1 MSNNK
6 GYGSQKQCMNCMG
19 FYDDKYDV
27 CPHCGYQEG
36 EYVPVLLHMK
46 PGTVLNGRY
55 VIGNALGYGSFGV
68 TYVAWDQQL
77 NRRIAIKE
85 YLPSEFGTRMPY
97 EQEVLI
103 SSGEKARAQYTKGLH
118 RFVEEGK
125 KLAKVG
131 DIEGIVHMY
140 DSFEANNTAYITME
154 YLEGETLSAF
164 MEREGRLS
172 EKQTMELMLPVL
184 QALEQVHEKG
194 IIHRDISPDNIFLS
208 LDDHGGLHVKLIDFG
223 AAKFSTTSHSKSLTV
238 LIKSGYSPE
247 EQYRSDGEQG
257 PYTDVY
263 AAAAVMYHMV
273 TGVKPPDALERR
285 TFIETK
291 KKDPLEEPS
300 KYNKEISENFQ
311 NALLNAL
318 NVRIEDRTAN
328 ATQFM
333 NELVSFEP
341 VKRRGS
347 TIRRIDF
354 MRWPL
359 WAKIGVPIATVVAIG
374 LMVFA
379 GTRIFSTATESYAL
393 PAGMTRVPDFIN
405 SSYSQAE
412 EWATKANL
420 LLLRGDTEFV
430 PNMAAE
436 VVLAQDK
443 SSGSVVRENEEVRL
457 SLSSEAATY
466 LLPDVT
472 GMTLEDAAAALQCM
486 DLQVLMQDVAQP
498 GLADGCVVS
507 QDIAAFTEV
516 RSGEQIVLGVST
528 RAASQAGQVPD
539 LVGLPFAEALARA
552 DSAHVLLQVKEKTF
566 SKDHGN
572 TEVLEQSLAPG
583 SKVAQGQVV
592 EVSISLDWREF
603 PMPNLLYTGREKALQ
618 ILRNIGIEPM
628 VTEEE
633 NELVAANCVVAQSVA
648 ANTDGANSTVMPGE
662 SITLTVSKGG
672 RPVPVPNVAGMDLE
686 GARKAIGEAKLAADV
701 EYEYAEGVEE
711 GHVISQDPQANVS
724 LNRGTAVKLIVCS
737 YKDVVSVENVV
748 GLDRAEAVA
757 KLEGQGLKV
766 KINEAENE
774 TVAAGKVSAQLPE
787 AGSQQIKGTEIVVTV
802 SKGPKPTPSPSPT
815 PTPSPTPASR
825 PSSADT
831 RSESSESYQVP
842 VYTPTQEPAP
852 VVTKA
857 PTPTPTPTPQPV
869 LSEWSDYL
877 PAGKSAVETR
887 TVYRYRD
894 NTRETTTEYSD
905 YLSGWT
911 QYDSEKEYGE
921 WSGWR
926 DDPVSE
932 SSTRQVETRTVEDEP
947 GHYAY
952 RYVRYVRSSNGKTY
966 PCETYISSTLG
977 DGYYYEDTGWIDTRF
992 AAGAGSDHSDL
1003 SMPGWTCGK
1012 NGQYHSHGISP
1023 SYYGDDGGP
1032 IWTMYHDTS
1041 GYWDSKTW
1049 YTEQQSWVDATTKTQ
1064 YRYREIR
1071 TKYYY
1076 ERYVDGYWSD
1086 WSTTPAYADGE
1097 QRNVETKTQYRYY
1110 K

>member
-1 MSNNK
+1 MSNDK
-6 GYGSQKQCMNCMG
+6 GNSSKKQCMNCMS

-36 EYVPVLLHMK
+36 QYVPVLLHMK

-154 YLEGETLSAF
+154 YLEGETLSTF

-379 GTRIFSTATESYAL
+379 GTRIFSTVTESYAL

-486 DLQVLMQDVAQP
+486 DLQVLMQDTAQP

-516 RSGEQIVLGVST
+516 HSGEQVVLGVST
-528 RAASQAGQVPD
+528 GAASQAGEVPD
-539 LVGLPFAEALARA
+539 LVGLPFTEALAKA

-592 EVSISLDWREF
+592 EVLISLDWREF

-648 ANTDGANSTVMPGE
+648 ANTDGVNSTVTPGE

-672 RPVPVPNVAGMDLE
+672 RPVPVPNVTGLE
-686 GARKAIGEAKLAADV
+686 LEVARKAIGEAKLAADV

-711 GHVISQDPQANVS
+711 GHVISQDPQANAS
-724 LNRGTAVKLIVCS
+724 LNRGTAVKLVVCS
-737 YKDVVSVENVV
+737 FEDVVSVENVV

-802 SKGPKPTPSPSPT
+802 SKGPKATPTPVPTATPTPVSSRTESSTSSQQAPVVVPTKAPTSTPRPLVTPTPKPTAAPTPRVTPAVTPT
-815 PTPSPTPASR
+815 PTPR
-825 PSSADT
+825 
-831 RSESSESYQVP
+831 
-842 VYTPTQEPAP
+842 
-852 VVTKA
+852 
-857 PTPTPTPTPQPV
+857 PTPTPTPTPRPTPTPTPTPRPV
-869 LSEWSDYL
+869 SDWVIASSV
-877 PAGKSAVETR
+877 PAGASIVSTKYT
-887 TVYRYRD
+887 Y
-894 NTRETTTEYSD
+894 NLREYTTSSEAS
-905 YLSGWT
+905 LPGWT
-911 QYDSEKEYGE
+911 QSSSERTGWGERQGPVYSDPSNGVRNVISEEYVSSSNTKTVYNYFRWVDSAGRTCSWDTGNTEYYSFDYALVDLENSNWHG
-921 WSGWR
+921 WTTYRYWYQAATGNTHSGKYIIVCYNGTSEQW
-926 DDPVSE
+926 VSDNYATRWYYQEPIYTYTYYKDSSLE
-932 SSTRQVETRTVEDEP
+932 SS
-947 GHYAY
+947 
-952 RYVRYVRSSNGKTY
+952 
-966 PCETYISSTLG
+966 
-977 DGYYYEDTGWIDTRF
+977 
-992 AAGAGSDHSDL
+992 SDPS
-1003 SMPGWTCGK
+1003 
-1012 NGQYHSHGISP
+1012 GQANV
-1023 SYYGDDGGP
+1023 
-1032 IWTMYHDTS
+1032 TNVQ
-1041 GYWDSKTW
+1041 K
-1049 YTEQQSWVDATTKTQ
+1049 WV
-1064 YRYREIR
+1064 
-1071 TKYYY
+1071 KY
-1076 ERYVDGYWSD
+1076 
-1086 WSTTPAYADGE
+1086 
-1097 QRNVETKTQYRYY
+1097 Q
-1110 K
+1110 